1 MKHIVILL
9 SIVNLMFA
17 NSANINFSNNF
28 DNSRFDVLV
37 NGEVVLKVGGK
48 KVSKTIEV
56 PLLFDM
62 VLINNGTKM
71 YEDKVRLEEKSQ
83 NTFTINERPVIPN
96 YH

>member
-17 NSANINFSNNF
+17 NSANINFSNNL

-56 PLLFDM
+56 PLFFDM
-62 VLINNGTKM
+62 VFHAMPWSG
-71 YEDKVRLEEKSQ
+71 KVW
-83 NTFTINERPVIPN
+83 
-96 YH
+96 